1 MLVLALIRN
10 RFYILF
16 PVKSTVSYRQI
27 ISGRLYVRL
36 KGTCSHAH
44 RALAPG
50 DELNNLLI
58 ISKFRKSIAG
68 RTKCPRGSHVARAC
82 DISSLGKHIW

>member
-44 RALAPG
+44 RALAPVM
-50 DELNNLLI
+50 N
-58 ISKFRKSIAG
+58 
-68 RTKCPRGSHVARAC
+68 
-82 DISSLGKHIW
+82 